1 MSSVGPRAIV
11 AAVVPAV
18 IVCGVFHFWLGLEL
32 WVAVVAGFAWA
43 LGSLI
48 VTRVLYDDADREI
61 AAFRAAAPDLAAVA
75 ALRLDA
81 ARDVST
87 ATPVDEPR

>member
-11 AAVVPAV
+11 AAVVPGV
-18 IVCGVFHFWLGLEL
+18 IVWAVFHFWLGLEL
-32 WVAVVAGFAWA
+32 WVAVAAGLAWA

-48 VTRVLYDDADREI
+48 VTRLLYDDADAEI
-61 AAFRAAAPDLAAVA
+61 AAFRTAAPELAAVA

-87 ATPVDEPR
+87 ATPVDDPR